1 VKREHQAASGNRRVL
16 ERTWVLSQPAG
27 RFLFRRMVQ
36 WCRADLVTKSPLV
49 VLRPPFRGPRPRQV
63 PVCAALPERAHHL
76 NELRGPGNLGWD
88 DPVLRTIGERRR
100 RPAGPSADWCA
111 PTVVQGPRSRCPLG
125 GIACWYLAYDRTED
139 LVVGDQSQR
148 CGNFAGIG
156 CALLCFVVLTCNG
169 RPLASG

>member
-1 VKREHQAASGNRRVL
+1 VL

-36 WCRADLVTKSPLV
+36 WCGADLVTKSPLV

-63 PVCAALPERAHHL
+63 SVCAALPERAHHL